1 MNCNDGPGCDKTS
14 MDVCERFPSVKN
26 RCQKTCQDC
35 VCQDVKDC
43 QGITM
48 KHCLSIP
55 ETLNKTCA
63 LTCKVCGRS
72 NGKLT
77 EYNRSKIFFHPKLI
91 IIALHLFLKLLL
103 VSCAGKKCQTRISN
117 RCVDGECR
125 CGMSPKCNPRSLERH
140 CLAFDWTRPLKNDT
154 TATCKSGIIIL
165 F

>member
-48 KHCLSIP
+48 KHCQSIP

-63 LTCKVCGRS
+63 LTCKVCGRG
-72 NGKLT
+72 NGKFI
-77 EYNRSKIFFHPKLI
+77 EYSQSEKFCYPRYHFKLI
-91 IIALHLFLKLLL
+91 IIALHLFL
-103 VSCAGKKCQTRISN
+103 
-117 RCVDGECR
+117 
-125 CGMSPKCNPRSLERH
+125 
-140 CLAFDWTRPLKNDT
+140 
-154 TATCKSGIIIL
+154 
-165 F
+165 